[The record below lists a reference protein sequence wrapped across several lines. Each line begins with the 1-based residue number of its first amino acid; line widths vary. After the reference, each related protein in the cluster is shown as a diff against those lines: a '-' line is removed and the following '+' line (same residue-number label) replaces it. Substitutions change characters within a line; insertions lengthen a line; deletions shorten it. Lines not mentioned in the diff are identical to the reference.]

1 MEDWKGKVERKRKQE
16 RVQQGWKDLLESGE
30 QWEEL
35 QEGETDFTDENL
47 EEWFK
52 EDWTEEGFQEAEEVL
67 EIVLSE
73 VMAFLELCGTVQ
85 ANNYHHQTIEDTNKI
100 ELASEPV
107 ELLEKLDT
115 APASG
120 TVTHNNDKR

>member
-52 EDWTEEGFQEAEEVL
+52 E
-67 EIVLSE
+67 
-73 VMAFLELCGTVQ
+73 
-85 ANNYHHQTIEDTNKI
+85 N
-100 ELASEPV
+100 
-107 ELLEKLDT
+107 
-115 APASG
+115 
-120 TVTHNNDKR
+120 